1 MHRPT
6 RAPQL
11 VVLIIV
17 TLFAWHAPAQALP
30 AFANANAQ
38 LGDPSPY
45 SCNNLWRTSHDD
57 GGAHLGNASA
67 SVNGTAPLNCEG
79 DYAHGNVP
87 WDGYAVAEA
96 DLFSA
101 TLHAVAYASGP
112 IGTASSAMFQD
123 SIRLHGTGAGQVRI
137 GLDLDGLM
145 DSTLTSLL
153 SYHLCLG
160 VTRGDI
166 PTARGTECQ
175 TYENHPLGYPYGTP
189 THEDVHRLMTMW
201 VPATMD
207 EPINIFAS
215 LTVFSSGD
223 AQGGRAVVDLGHTAH
238 LLIDL
243 PEGMDFSSESGVLL
257 TSAVPEPG
265 TAWLGV
271 GGLGV
276 LLTRR
281 RATRPRRRQNVAVG
295 ASMPY

>member
-1 MHRPT
+1 MYRPT

-17 TLFAWHAPAQALP
+17 ALFAWHAPVQALP
-30 AFANANAQ
+30 AFAHAYAQ

-45 SCNNLWRTSHDD
+45 SCNNLWRSSQDD
-57 GGAHLGNASA
+57 GRAHLGNASA

-79 DYAHGNVP
+79 EYAHGNVP

-123 SIRLHGTGAGQVRI
+123 SIRLHGAGAGQVRI
-137 GLDLDGLM
+137 GLDLDGLL
-145 DSTLTSLL
+145 DSSLTSLL

-160 VTRGDI
+160 VTRGET

-175 TYENHPLGYPYGTP
+175 TFSNAGPSGSYGIP
-189 THEDVHRLMTMW
+189 THEDVHRLMTIW
-201 VPATMD
+201 VPATID

-215 LTVFSSGD
+215 LTVSSSGD
-223 AQGGRAVVDLGHTAH
+223 AQGGRAVVDLGHTAR

-243 PEGMDFSSESGVLL
+243 PEGMNFSSESGALL

-276 LLTRR
+276 MLTRR
-281 RATRPRRRQNVAVG
+281 RVTRPRGRQNVAVG
-295 ASMPY
+295 SSMPN